1 MEEGMPGILCEKDEK
16 TVPAKG
22 QHVLQIEWNSTMS
35 DRGMELLAPAGN
47 LQVFKS
53 VINAGADAV
62 YFGGPSFGAR
72 AYAGNLTLEE
82 SSQAIDYA
90 HLHGKKAYLT
100 VNTLLK
106 NKEMDGLYDY
116 LRAYYEMGL
125 DAVLVQ
131 DLGVLSLIRSDFP
144 DLAIHMST
152 QASVATAYG
161 AGWLKKLGVERI
173 VAARELS
180 LKELKA
186 MYDATGLE
194 IEAFVHGA
202 LCVCYSGQCLMS
214 SFLGGRSGNR
224 GRCAQPCRL
233 PYQIANIDQP
243 GPYLLSPRDFCLIDA
258 IPEMDEAGVYSY
270 KIEGRMKSEEYA
282 ATVVSVYREAMDRY
296 LMEGK
301 EGYFVT
307 RYEHELLMDAG
318 SRNGFTDL
326 YLRERNGRDL
336 MSFTDSS
343 HEAKLS
349 DLSLPEEKKLPVE
362 MKARIETGRPMS
374 LALSRQGIQA
384 EAESPDPVEPAK
396 KAPLSEDKVRKQL
409 EKFGGTPYILKKLDL
424 CLSEDAFAPV
434 SALNE
439 LRREAIEKLTRAI
452 LQKKGPDLEKRRA
465 DLEAGKTASDLLE
478 GLSSN
483 LVSHAGSHRTND
495 EGREEFPDGSIAD
508 DSEADALKDREIF
521 VSLMKPDQLR
531 PLAESTKDIR
541 TDWNLILPV
550 EFLIEKN
557 RENSRK
563 FMDAVRSLAE
573 NLKLNLI
580 SNQDPGQKLNP
591 DLNQN
596 QKQYSGN
603 TGSIRLWL
611 DLPEV
616 LRLREAKLLDRSL
629 PSIEDEMMAFFRTSE
644 KSSVRPSAEAF
655 EEVESGAS
663 IWIGYRCHSLDGL
676 AYLLDHQIS
685 KDRILLSSRIY
696 SWSNQ
701 TVETF
706 RKMGFHWME
715 MPVELT
721 AREMAHRD
729 NRDTVLPVYGR
740 QVLMIK
746 ADCTHKNLKG
756 CDHKPEILYLKDRKK
771 KEFPVCNR
779 CSVCTNYIYN
789 SLPTSLLAD
798 SENCRRLHPKG
809 YEISLSLEDEA
820 KVREIGRA
828 LSAFLEGKASELSF
842 PTTRGHFRNGVL

>member
-1 MEEGMPGILCEKDEK
+1 
-16 TVPAKG
+16 
-22 QHVLQIEWNSTMS
+22 MS

-82 SSQAIDYA
+82 SSEAIDYA

-131 DLGVLSLIRSDFP
+131 DLGVLSMIRSDFP

-152 QASVATAYG
+152 QASVSTPYG

-307 RYEHELLMDAG
+307 RHEHELLMDAG

-326 YLRERNGRDL
+326 YLRERNGSDL

-362 MKARIETGRPMS
+362 MKARIETGHPMELS
-374 LALSRQGIQA
+374 LSCREIRA
-384 EAESPDPVEPAK
+384 EAESPNPVEAAK

-409 EKFGGTPYILKKLDL
+409 EKFGGTPYISRKLDL
-424 CLSEDAFAPV
+424 YLSEDAFVPV

-439 LRREAIEKLTRAI
+439 LRREATEKLTRAL
-452 LQKKGPDLEKRRA
+452 LQKMGPDLEKRRA
-465 DLEAGKTASDLLE
+465 DLENRRTGSASSGAFSADPVFFAGTLPKDHGE
-478 GLSSN
+478 
-483 LVSHAGSHRTND
+483 
-495 EGREEFPDGSIAD
+495 REDFPDRSDRDKRKAD
-508 DSEADALKDREIF
+508 TLKGRTELF
-521 VSLMKPDQLR
+521 VSLMKPDQLLA
-531 PLAESTKDIR
+531 LAESTKGIEA
-541 TDWNLILPV
+541 DWNLILPV
-550 EFLIEKN
+550 EFLIDKN
-557 RENSRK
+557 RENCRK
-563 FMDAVRSLAE
+563 FMDAVRSFAE
-573 NLKLNLI
+573 KRKLSLI
-580 SNQDPGQKLNP
+580 SKEDLGQKLNP
-591 DLNQN
+591 DSNQN
-596 QKQYSGN
+596 QKQYAEN

-616 LRLREAKLLDRSL
+616 LRLREAALLDCSL
-629 PSIEDEMMAFFRTSE
+629 PSIEDERMVFFRTSE
-644 KSSVRPSAEAF
+644 KSWVQPSAEAS
-655 EEVESGAS
+655 EEVEADAP
-663 IWIGYRCHSLDGL
+663 IRIGYRCHSLDGL
-676 AYLLDHQIS
+676 AYLLNHQIP
-685 KDRILLSSRIY
+685 KERILLSSRIY

-701 TVETF
+701 TVESF
-706 RKMGFHWME
+706 QKMGFHWME

-721 AREMAHRD
+721 AKEMAHRD
-729 NRDTVLPVYGR
+729 NRDTILPVYGR

-756 CDHKPEILYLKDRKK
+756 CDHRPEILYLKDRKK
-771 KEFPVCNR
+771 KEFPVYNR

-798 SENCRRLHPKG
+798 SENCRRLMPKA
-809 YEISLSLEDEA
+809 YEISLSLEDDREI
-820 KVREIGRA
+820 REIGRA